1 MGAAPQ
7 GKELRMA
14 REVKKDAKEEMFK
27 VFGEFESAE
36 EINKSAEGLLEEGD
50 KENLYVLAEENGL
63 DKEDVDDFI
72 DGMGA
77 FCTPFS
83 AAVGK
88 LNIEKKYTDKD
99 TKMILNTIAAMAMTL
114 CRDESFAAA
123 VRGKGK
129 SIKEIIGS
137 MKSAAGKHKT
147 GSMGVCCG
155 TDKQLIA
162 VIKAYYLDGK
172 EAMEKM
178 IESLY

>member
-1 MGAAPQ
+1 M
-7 GKELRMA
+7 
-14 REVKKDAKEEMFK
+14 
-27 VFGEFESAE
+27 
-36 EINKSAEGLLEEGD
+36 
-50 KENLYVLAEENGL
+50 
-63 DKEDVDDFI
+63 DDFI
-72 DGMGA
+72 DGMGE
-77 FCTPFS
+77 FCTVFS

-88 LNIEKKYTDKD
+88 LNIEKKYADKEIKLILD
-99 TKMILNTIAAMAMTL
+99 TIVSMAMTL

-129 SIKEIIGS
+129 NTKEIIES
-137 MKSAAGKHKT
+137 MKKAAGKHKT

>member
-1 MGAAPQ
+1 
-7 GKELRMA
+7 MA

-72 DGMGA
+72 
-77 FCTPFS
+77 
-83 AAVGK
+83 
-88 LNIEKKYTDKD
+88 
-99 TKMILNTIAAMAMTL
+99 
-114 CRDESFAAA
+114 
-123 VRGKGK
+123 
-129 SIKEIIGS
+129 
-137 MKSAAGKHKT
+137 
-147 GSMGVCCG
+147 
-155 TDKQLIA
+155 A

>member
-1 MGAAPQ
+1 
-7 GKELRMA
+7 MA

-88 LNIEKKYTDKD
+88 LNIEKKYADKD

-114 CRDESFAAA
+114 CRDESFAVFHA
-123 VRGKGK
+123 
-129 SIKEIIGS
+129 SD
-137 MKSAAGKHKT
+137 T
-147 GSMGVCCG
+147 
-155 TDKQLIA
+155 
-162 VIKAYYLDGK
+162 Y
-172 EAMEKM
+172 
-178 IESLY
+178 

>member
-1 MGAAPQ
+1 
-7 GKELRMA
+7 MA

-72 DGMGA
+72 DGMGE
-77 FCTPFS
+77 FCTVFS

-88 LNIEKKYTDKD
+88 LNIEKKYADKEIKLILD
-99 TKMILNTIAAMAMTL
+99 TIVSMAMTL

-129 SIKEIIGS
+129 NTKEIIES
-137 MKSAAGKHKT
+137 MKKAAGKHKT

-172 EAMEKM
+172 DD
-178 IESLY
+178 